1 VFRPVSAFLFSL
13 CISSAF
19 LPFVQVEARGLVL
32 DPQQLEHPSPLR
44 PSQATQYGLTR
55 HRLVMED
62 GVSLP
67 LRRWGPAP
75 EHGEQPSGV
84 VLGVHGFNDH
94 SGAFIATAAALNP
107 LGIAVYAWDQRGFG
121 GSDSRAEWPGT
132 VVLVD
137 DLIFAVAALRE
148 RYPEAPLFI
157 MGLSMGGALS
167 ALMLEAAPDIAVDGV
182 IMVGPAVWARSKMP
196 WYQQGALWVGE
207 RATPNLKLAGRGF
220 GIDPTDDPVVLEQI
234 TKDPLWISETRVDAI
249 AGISN
254 LMDKALVA
262 LGHLPEVNTL
272 VLYGGE
278 DEVIPH
284 EAACE
289 MFKALPADSKRWR
302 AAYYPDGYHMLTR
315 YTGGAAV
322 LADVAAFIDAADAVL
337 PSGNAITRDAAIEAL
352 CDD

>member
-1 VFRPVSAFLFSL
+1 MFRTVGVFLFFL
-13 CISSAF
+13 CISGVSV
-19 LPFVQVEARGLVL
+19 PFHKAEARGLEL
-32 DPQQLEHPSPLR
+32 NSQQLEQPSPMRL
-44 PSQATQYGLTR
+44 SQATEYGLTQ

-62 GVSLP
+62 GVALP

-75 EHGEQPSGV
+75 EHGEWPQAV
-84 VLGVHGFNDH
+84 ILGIHGFNDH
-94 SGAFIATAAALNP
+94 AGAFVATAAALNP
-107 LGIAVYAWDQRGFG
+107 LGMAVYAWDQRGFG
-121 GSDSRAEWPGT
+121 ATASRTEWPGT
-132 VVLVD
+132 EGLVED
-137 DLIFAVAALRE
+137 GVFAVAALRA
-148 RYPEAPLFI
+148 RYPDVPLYV

-167 ALMLEAAPDIAVDGV
+167 ALMLEAAPNISVDGV

-207 RATPNLKLAGRGF
+207 RATPNLKLAARGF

-262 LGHLPEVNTL
+262 LRHLPAVNTL

-289 MFKALPADSKRWR
+289 MFRALPDAERWR

-315 YTGGAAV
+315 YTGGEAV
-322 LADVAAFIDAADAVL
+322 LADIAAFIRDSNAAL
-337 PSGNAITRDAAIEAL
+337 PSGNAVSREAAIEAL